1 MITDYDLKG
10 RISVKIAECYIT
22 ARTVM
27 HKEEILAVSIMPKEC
42 DDVG

>member
-1 MITDYDLKG
+1 VWITG
-10 RISVKIAECYIT
+10 
-22 ARTVM
+22 RTVM